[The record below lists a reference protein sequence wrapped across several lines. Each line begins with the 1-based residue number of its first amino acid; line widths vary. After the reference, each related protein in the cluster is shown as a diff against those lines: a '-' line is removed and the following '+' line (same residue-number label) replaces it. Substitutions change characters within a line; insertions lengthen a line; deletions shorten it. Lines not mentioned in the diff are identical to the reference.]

1 VNAPHDETRGE
12 QPNDGPD
19 PRDET
24 RGEQRDDGP
33 DPRDETDDAPRDDT
47 GGALRDGVRLAWG
60 TLTAIPGP
68 APLRVD
74 AAVAR
79 VAMAGAWL
87 VVLPLTLACA
97 LTGWVLVLLGVPAT
111 AAGFLTIGA
120 LSWATRA
127 IHADGLADT
136 ADGIGSGRARERALE
151 IMRLGNVGPMGAV
164 TLVLVYGAQAVLL
177 GDLLTRPA
185 GWALAGLALASG
197 RLALA
202 LGCASLVPAAR
213 HDGLGQAMAGA
224 VPTWLLGV
232 TVAVNLAVG
241 VLVGVL
247 AGLAGP
253 AVPWWGW
260 PLALLLGGLAAVGVL
275 VRALQRLGGI
285 TGDVLGALVEA
296 ATLGLLLALSMT

>member
-1 VNAPHDETRGE
+1 MNAPH
-12 QPNDGPD
+12 
-19 PRDET
+19 DET

-120 LSWATRA
+120 LSWATRRTVPVSTVVAWVNA
-127 IHADGLADT
+127 IRAA
-136 ADGIGSGRARERALE
+136 SRCSSEPGR
-151 IMRLGNVGPMGAV
+151 
-164 TLVLVYGAQAVLL
+164 
-177 GDLLTRPA
+177 
-185 GWALAGLALASG
+185 
-197 RLALA
+197 
-202 LGCASLVPAAR
+202 
-213 HDGLGQAMAGA
+213 
-224 VPTWLLGV
+224 
-232 TVAVNLAVG
+232 
-241 VLVGVL
+241 
-247 AGLAGP
+247 
-253 AVPWWGW
+253 
-260 PLALLLGGLAAVGVL
+260 
-275 VRALQRLGGI
+275 
-285 TGDVLGALVEA
+285 
-296 ATLGLLLALSMT
+296 